1 MNALQ
6 LVQISPSELADLIK
20 EGLKSELQELLQQF
34 KEQPHDQKEFL
45 TRKETAEFFAISL
58 VCLHDWCKKDILT
71 PYKMGNR
78 TYFNYSELVET
89 MLSSNQSKA

>member
-1 MNALQ
+1 MTSLQ

>member
-1 MNALQ
+1 MTSLQ
-6 LVQISPSELADLIK
+6 LVQISPSELTDLIK

-58 VCLHDWCKKDILT
+58 VCLHDWCNKDILT

-89 MLSSNQSKA
+89 MLNSNRA